1 MLPIETLYEKLPF
14 LGFALFLAIT
24 LKGMFRLKRFLRLPL
39 LLFLFLLFA
48 IPFIKDLVWLFAAV
62 EVSIW
67 GYFLARK
74 WPWPIF

>member
-14 LGFALFLAIT
+14 LGFVFFLIVT
-24 LKGMFRLKRFLRLPL
+24 LKGMIRLKRFLHLPL

-48 IPFIKDLVWLFAAV
+48 IPFIKNLVWLFAAV

-67 GYFLARK
+67 GYLLARK
-74 WPWPIF
+74 WPWPIV